1 MFVIVFISLLLVLI
15 RIECITEVIMIL
27 TFQSILNLTD
37 LYPDAPNSLSNCAG
51 VVVQKCHG
59 NQRKNE
65 TNIII
70 LC

>member
-1 MFVIVFISLLLVLI
+1 
-15 RIECITEVIMIL
+15 MIL

-59 NQRKNE
+59 NQRKKMKQTLLYFASDRPYVNVRRKW
-65 TNIII
+65 
-70 LC
+70 